1 MEFDSKAYIGE
12 YIERARKAQAE
23 FEKMSQEEVDLAVKT
38 IAKVV
43 YDNAEY
49 LAEIA
54 VEETGMGNVPD
65 KIAKNKHNKNNSD
78 TVQCG
83 KRQSVC
89 PASQPQLCKVNASF

>member
-54 VEETGMGNVPD
+54 VEEN
-65 KIAKNKHNKNNSD
+65 
-78 TVQCG
+78 G
-83 KRQSVC
+83 KRSRQD
-89 PASQPQLCKVNASF
+89 SQKQTEIKDNME